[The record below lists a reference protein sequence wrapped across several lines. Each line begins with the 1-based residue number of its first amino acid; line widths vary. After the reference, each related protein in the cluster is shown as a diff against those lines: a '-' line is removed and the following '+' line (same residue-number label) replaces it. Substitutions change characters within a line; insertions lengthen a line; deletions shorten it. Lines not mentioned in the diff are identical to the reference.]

1 MNYFG
6 QYGEDKII
14 EDFFPKDYVGTC
26 IDVGSAEGVAG
37 SNTFLF
43 ERKGWNCLCIEA
55 NISLAMYSSA
65 HRKNVLNYAVG
76 SENKEDVDFNVYEV
90 GPGNFTAISGLK
102 VDQRLVDDHKD
113 LILNMST
120 IKVETKTLDKILE
133 ESPEIT
139 KIDFISMD
147 TEGTELDV
155 LKGFDINKWK
165 PKMMVIE
172 NNYNDPEIEEY
183 LKEFGYY
190 KYLRHY
196 VNDFYCLAN

>member
-133 ESPEIT
+133 E
-139 KIDFISMD
+139 
-147 TEGTELDV
+147 
-155 LKGFDINKWK
+155 
-165 PKMMVIE
+165 
-172 NNYNDPEIEEY
+172 
-183 LKEFGYY
+183 
-190 KYLRHY
+190 
-196 VNDFYCLAN
+196 